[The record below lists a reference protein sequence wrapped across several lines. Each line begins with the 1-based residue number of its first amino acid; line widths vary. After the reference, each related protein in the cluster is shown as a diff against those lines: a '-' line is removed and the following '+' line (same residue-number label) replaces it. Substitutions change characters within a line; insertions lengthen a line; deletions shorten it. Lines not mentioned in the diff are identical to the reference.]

1 MVNGNNKPTT
11 RNRPVQRPRP
21 AQTIDLSTFG
31 LTGKGGGQSLE
42 RLRLLG
48 SGEVTESFSGEL
60 RERAQLARDWL
71 KPAPVV
77 VPAGPPG
84 WQGALLGATQP
95 TGTSIPRRA
104 FEEILLPQVPRLI
117 LSSIKDYVNKKVE
130 GVITA
135 DTEAVADAA
144 VQATKIASQEW
155 FQGQEIV
162 RWKITVLDM
171 LTAKE
176 GRYLSEED
184 ILSRLGTPDLI
195 GRGGEPGPA
204 QRRSDLKA
212 EDMEWLRGIIEAV
225 GSVPPPEDKDDTD
238 FHEAQAK
245 VAEALGRQQSISAY
259 PLAHAA
265 GINLTDIL
273 RHKRKPSLPPGMTL
287 EDIREIALQVGIA
300 PSDMDA
306 VLLSFTDK
314 TAIDVIGEN
323 YRQGKLLASAIYLDI
338 GNATNEELAKMMREK
353 RLEMIFSKGALGL
366 IILEPMAAYFEMIQ
380 RNTAPWIAAG
390 SVLTGFGDPEL
401 AIHRGPVFGRD
412 PGVALLTTAVRGFT
426 ERQREWIDAW
436 KGGRSRGDTVQ
447 HALEYASN
455 NTAFNAWERF
465 THDLLGDPLTY
476 VGWGLLGK
484 PFNAVRLTSIGS
496 KVTAMEKWYM
506 NGADAVTMGAIKT
519 MGWAGAKTTSMV
531 VGDMASTV
539 LTNLNA
545 LSGKVAGKPFL
556 ELLPRELRHHL
567 REGVTELI
575 EEGGKTGGD
584 RVEMGRLLVV
594 RQPLEED
601 EVLNVI
607 AQLEKAS
614 EVPMSQGGRPFGETV
629 AESTLS
635 RALATGEL
643 SPVELADLML
653 TMDDGFRGA
662 FGLGS
667 KVFASREEAADFILD
682 ALTKNG
688 RITRSQS
695 VKRALVQAIQEYQE
709 QVLDGID
716 TILMPHGREV
726 PTNLVAGNIIRHM
739 EEVFLAQRTSR
750 IAARRGRMTG
760 STAWLKHNVPHILLS
775 AQAFMDSGSRMVAR
789 QFLLFPA
796 YGVGNV
802 VETLMKSWLSGVH
815 VPLRAT
821 LGTLGRPGAGN
832 TMSAHLRKISLELTG
847 LPGKFIEEIDVVSHM
862 QLGSEST
869 ARSSANGSKSSVN
882 TVKRILGMNEVE
894 WTTIANPLKS
904 DSLFHET
911 LIRRPGR
918 IGTAI
923 EANYIS
929 QQFLK
934 NIELFAAVESNYV
947 KVFGESTLA
956 PALRRS
962 TSLSSD
968 EINKLTAEFY
978 VRAMTG
984 NEDLMR
990 ALVTDYHFGE
1000 IDSSKVRELLNQKMA
1015 IPNDVSNMFMEEV
1028 MSGRVWIRTEQVF
1041 EELREKIKLNIIGSP
1056 ILMAKQFESVVDT
1069 ALGGSINNAET
1080 FVSRVKILAGLA
1092 EEYQSNLG
1100 TQRKQL
1106 LDLMQDYTT
1115 AEARHAFLGSS
1126 WDNNVGNLM
1135 NVADTKSRALIAQLR
1150 NIVDAVDEEGVL
1162 LMTSSSFGPMS
1173 SGQVGE
1179 FSKTLDAFTS
1189 FLDSVALVRLG
1200 EAGLIRQ
1207 VNLRFWGL
1215 ANISP
1220 TRAHPDYEKY
1230 VEEVLRAKQVAWSG
1244 DGGLESIHNSWA
1256 VVEGMLEDLSG
1267 VPQFG
1272 GLQKGS
1278 WTVGRDFAGGRASPS
1293 LTPLKIAELYSAH
1306 PHDLVRG
1313 LYEPTRGMF
1322 KTKAEFVARV
1332 QAKALKVL
1340 GKETDL
1346 NETVFRKFELE
1357 RVYDQILSNVDG
1369 EPVFSELAS
1378 LRAELMQYGQQRGA
1392 LMSPQVTEVLEEQIE
1407 TFITSLKETHPH
1419 MFMREEPR
1427 VSITEKIDHIRASE
1441 VTRQVLNPNYTD
1453 IYDPFSP
1460 FRKSDNLGRSV
1471 VGLRPRNAF
1480 KLTDDLVEKVENTG
1494 VNPTSPFDAVHETR
1508 QRTAWKTYVDMNHNG
1523 DYQAAVSFLKSE
1535 GYDGLRLPGFPGAPH
1550 KGEVAFDIVPNSV
1563 YDFSR
1568 KLGGED
1574 LLVRNSGSMM
1584 YVKGYNVEWWQANV
1598 NSIADNTI
1606 NSSRLSMGDHLSYN
1620 EMVNMGWDDA
1630 VAEAPL
1636 GTVFNRDMYLGAED
1650 LYNIRTRAY
1659 NTYGRLMEAL
1669 EQYKG
1674 LLDFPLRH
1682 QEPDQ
1687 TLEYL
1692 KIANLG
1698 SHRRSPAMGWSGQEL
1713 EISGN
1718 RQSLSGAIGWAE
1730 DFVPDAEDSLEV
1742 FRTFQGGLSE
1752 RPMRFGAPGTEQML
1766 QPLEDF
1772 YALLKQH
1779 IDNNGGGMLLPT
1791 SELYDE
1797 ALLTKVR
1804 TLLDDLTNSLTV
1816 ARENIT
1822 SNTTRIVEETKD
1834 FIRAAKRVEDVAYN
1848 KAQEILRTRGVPEIS
1863 LEDAQA
1869 IRDHLEFA
1877 VTYLPE
1883 SSMTKLLERHTAHLR
1898 TQGIEWYNILDGD
1911 NFGEWV
1917 RVPTTQDPLV
1927 PFADADLTR
1936 LPDHLRDADYP
1947 EFMLQKQAAGELL
1960 PDSQESLTNIR
1971 IYKDADEW
1979 SKDLSRQISWNDL
1992 NAEWSSTEMAV
2003 GTQTGLRDTM
2013 AAMTKLDAF
2022 GDYTA
2027 KTRAIVRE
2035 VFGDEITVFRGV
2047 RPPFKYRMGDPVVE
2061 GTRPEIPVNLS
2072 VSADAEIG
2080 LDFMGSS
2087 LSEYSGVADT
2097 GVIKVDDIAFM
2108 GNIRESEFIVDENLF
2123 APWSEVHELGDRV
2136 GRNWN
2141 REVRQPALDR
2151 SVNSYR
2157 LDHPN
2162 YDNNTIM
2169 NSVMKSIFPFWTYEA
2184 HRWPWLAREWMR
2196 HPGIMVNQ
2204 QKYMENTELGYV
2216 SMPEGAPFGLE
2227 DLQFNILRGSIFM
2240 GGMRRLL
2247 MQDFPEYYDNFPGVA
2262 NAFDWASRFGF
2273 YPNIFIG
2280 TTMATVGMK
2289 MGPPQWGEIL
2299 PPAIQTPLD
2308 IFSAANPDSIV
2319 AQRLNQLVFNNRYRD
2334 YNTAQY
2340 VSKAGFNGAEILQKI
2355 RLGDPLS
2362 EEEQI
2367 QWSAGLRSTAKLNI
2381 FMTQAPFFRL
2391 RPLERR
2397 QFQEDS
2403 RKLIAELSGISV
2415 ATQLEMKRAGMWL
2428 EDYMPMHPQHAEL
2441 LRELDGWSRWGG
2453 MTTHLRETM
2462 TGSAQAIWRRFWG
2475 NYTEERERNQL
2486 TQLDYDRRLALQ
2498 WLGLPDPE
2506 GKVTIDV
2513 WDFNRR
2519 KLGEANR
2526 AFFDATRSVSKYY
2539 NPVSGKL
2546 ELIPVSLEERTR
2558 AAEQMGY
2565 DAPILHAVEELQAE
2579 LFKLDP
2585 EDFLG
2590 PDPETKI
2597 ERIDWDA
2604 YYDWQEAVLD
2614 AARPDLR
2621 KEVEDWLSKSL
2632 TPFEKLRREDWK
2644 QWVVSYRG
2652 YRTTVMRRFT
2662 EEEQITIKEY
2672 LQSSDTHD
2680 LVRLRAVERADGSK
2694 LISQYT
2700 SQVTKVRQDVRTVD
2714 PEMDAILN
2722 VWGEVSSFMTTEAEQ
2737 RYHEIRE
2744 KYARS
2749 VLS

>member
-1 MVNGNNKPTT
+1 MVNGNNQPTT
-11 RNRPVQRPRP
+11 RDRPVQRPRP

-31 LTGKGGGQSLE
+31 ITGRGGGQSLE
-42 RLRLLG
+42 RLKLLG
-48 SGEVTESFSGEL
+48 SGEEVESFPGEL
-60 RERAQLARDWL
+60 RERAQLAHKWL
-71 KPAPVV
+71 KPAPFEVPEGPSWLARVLEASTRSGV
-77 VPAGPPG
+77 VPVPTGEELFYAPPE
-84 WQGALLGATQP
+84 ALL
-95 TGTSIPRRA
+95 SVSE
-104 FEEILLPQVPRLI
+104 F
-117 LSSIKDYVNKKVE
+117 VNNKLQ

-135 DTEAVADAA
+135 DVEAAQDLAD
-144 VQATKIASQEW
+144 QANKVASQEW
-155 FQGQEIV
+155 VQGQEIV

-225 GSVPPPEDKDDTD
+225 GSVPPPEDKVDTD
-238 FHEAQAK
+238 FHEDQAK
-245 VAEALGRQQSISAY
+245 VLEALSRKQSISAY

-273 RHKRKPSLPPGMTL
+273 RHKRKPSLPPDMTI

-323 YRQGKLLASAIYLDI
+323 YRQGKLLASAIYLDV

-390 SVLTGFGDPEL
+390 AVLTGFGDPEL
-401 AIHRGPVFGRD
+401 RRYSPFSGVRGGRGLA
-412 PGVALLTTAVRGFT
+412 PTTGFT

-436 KGGRSRGDTVQ
+436 KEGRSRGDTIQ

-455 NTAFNAWERF
+455 NTAFNGWERF
-465 THDLLGDPLTY
+465 THDILGDPFTY

-506 NGADAVTMGAIKT
+506 NGVDAVTMGAIKT
-519 MGWAGAKTTSMV
+519 VGWAGAKTTSMV

-539 LTNLNA
+539 LAKLNA

-556 ELLPRELRHHL
+556 ELLPSELRSHL

-575 EEGGKTGGD
+575 AEGGKAGGD

-614 EVPMSQGGRPFGETV
+614 DELMSRGGRPFRETV

-688 RITRSQS
+688 RITRSQP
-695 VKRALVQAIQEYQE
+695 VKRALVQAIQDYQE
-709 QVLDGID
+709 RVLTGID
-716 TILMPHGREV
+716 TIMMPHGREV

-802 VETLMKSWLSGVH
+802 VETLMKSWLSGIH

-832 TMSAHLRKISLELTG
+832 TMSAHLRKISIELIG

-869 ARSSANGSKSSVN
+869 ARSSASGSKSSVN

-934 NIELFAAVESNYV
+934 NIELFAAVESNFV
-947 KVFGESTLA
+947 KGFGEDTLI
-956 PALRRS
+956 PTLLRN
-962 TSLSSD
+962 TTLSPT
-968 EINKLTAEFY
+968 EAHKLAAEFY
-978 VRAMTG
+978 VRTMTG

-990 ALVTDYHFGE
+990 ALITDYHFGE

-1015 IPNDVSNMFMEEV
+1015 IPNDVSNMLMEEV

-1106 LDLMQDYTT
+1106 VDLMQDYTT

-1126 WDNNVGNLM
+1126 WDNNVGTLM

-1150 NIVDAVDEEGVL
+1150 NIVDAVDEEGFL
-1162 LMTSSSFGPMS
+1162 LMESVSFGPLS
-1173 SGQVGE
+1173 PGQVGE

-1189 FLDSVALVRLG
+1189 FLDSVKRVREG
-1200 EAGLIRQ
+1200 EARLIRHINQ
-1207 VNLRFWGL
+1207 KPKFGGIADVP
-1215 ANISP
+1215 P
-1220 TRAHPDYEKY
+1220 TRAHPDYEEY

-1272 GLQKGS
+1272 GLKKGS
-1278 WTVGRDFAGGRASPS
+1278 WTVGRDFAGGRASPT
-1293 LTPLKIAELYSAH
+1293 LTPLRIAELFSAH

-1346 NETVFRKFELE
+1346 NETIFRKFELE

-1392 LMSPQVTEVLEEQIE
+1392 LMSPQVTEVLEEQVE

-1427 VSITEKIDHIRASE
+1427 VSITDKIDHIQASE

-1453 IYDPFSP
+1453 IYDPSSP

-1471 VGLRPRNAF
+1471 VGLRPRNTF
-1480 KLTDDLVEKVENTG
+1480 KLTDDLVEEVENTG

-1508 QRTAWKTYVDMNHNG
+1508 QRSAWANYVDKEHHGN
-1523 DYQAAVSFLKSE
+1523 YQTAVSFLKAKD
-1535 GYDGLRLPGFPGAPH
+1535 YDGLQFPGFPGAPH
-1550 KGEVAFDIVPNSV
+1550 RGEVAFDIVPNSV
-1563 YDFSR
+1563 YSFSR
-1568 KLGGED
+1568 QLGGEET
-1574 LLVRNSGSMM
+1574 LVEHLGSMM
-1584 YVKGYNVEWWQANV
+1584 YVRGYNVEWWQANV

-1620 EMVNMGWDDA
+1620 EMINLGWDDA

-1636 GTVFNRDMYLGAED
+1636 GTVFNRDMYLDAERIHSKRWAEYF
-1650 LYNIRTRAY
+1650 LFGELLERVEQAK
-1659 NTYGRLMEAL
+1659 RLIDHPEW
-1669 EQYKG
+1669 
-1674 LLDFPLRH
+1674 H
-1682 QEPDQ
+1682 QSAEE
-1687 TLEYL
+1687 TLSYL
-1692 KIANLG
+1692 SMARLTPTG
-1698 SHRRSPAMGWSGQEL
+1698 SSPTGIGFQGSPYMVSQVRE
-1713 EISGN
+1713 
-1718 RQSLSGAIGWAE
+1718 RLSRAIGWAE
-1730 DFVPDAEDSLEV
+1730 DFVPDAKDSLEV
-1742 FRTFQGGLSE
+1742 FRTFQGALRE
-1752 RPMRFGAPGTEQML
+1752 NPVRFGAPGTEQRL

-1779 IDNNGGGMLLPT
+1779 IDNNGGGMLLPS

-1797 ALLTKVR
+1797 VLLTRVGD
-1804 TLLDDLTNSLTV
+1804 LLDDLTNSLTV

-1822 SNTTRIVEETKD
+1822 SNTTRIIEEAKD
-1834 FIRAAKRVEDVAYN
+1834 FIRESTRVEDVAYN
-1848 KAQEILRTRGVPEIS
+1848 KARDILRTRGVPEIS

-1936 LPDHLRDADYP
+1936 LPDHLRDAYDP

-1960 PDSQESLTNIR
+1960 PDSQEPLTNIR

-1979 SKDLSRQISWNDL
+1979 SKDLSRQVSWNDL
-1992 NAEWSSTEMAV
+1992 NAEWASTEMAV

-2047 RPPFKYRMGDPVVE
+2047 RSPFKYRMGDPVVE
-2061 GTRPEIPVNLS
+2061 GARPEIPVNLS
-2072 VSADAEIG
+2072 VSADADIG
-2080 LDFMGSS
+2080 LDFMGS
-2087 LSEYSGVADT
+2087 YSGVADT

-2123 APWSEVHELGDRV
+2123 ISWSEVHELGDRV

-2151 SVNSYR
+2151 AVNSYR

-2196 HPGIMVNQ
+2196 HPGIMANQ

-2280 TTMATVGMK
+2280 GAMATAGMK
-2289 MGPPQWGEIL
+2289 MGPAQWGEIL

-2462 TGSAQAIWRRFWG
+2462 TGSAQAIWRRFWA
-2475 NYTEERERNQL
+2475 NYTEAREGNQL

-2498 WLGLPDPE
+2498 WLDLPDPE

-2526 AFFDATRSVSKYY
+2526 AFFDATRSVSKYF